1 MTTNAQFSLNQDR
14 FQYMTLDDLEKSES
28 SAVWVLNKT
37 NPSGLVSFVVDNNGR
52 RVAVNIPL
60 TWIPFDL
67 ATRCTKRSLLESPQ
81 FRRIVSAG
89 MIRIIDTR
97 SAEALLDSD
106 DAKAEQQRVYA
117 TDGVIQQENMSNVPQ
132 SIKAQTQTE
141 DVSGFIINMAFDDK
155 TPFEQSL
162 NEIRRRSS
170 NITTKEVKYLAEN
183 AVNPTMRDW
192 AMKQMAQSTTG

>member
-106 DAKAEQQRVYA
+106 DAKA
-117 TDGVIQQENMSNVPQ
+117 I
-132 SIKAQTQTE
+132 
-141 DVSGFIINMAFDDK
+141 
-155 TPFEQSL
+155 SL
-162 NEIRRRSS
+162 
-170 NITTKEVKYLAEN
+170 A
-183 AVNPTMRDW
+183 
-192 AMKQMAQSTTG
+192 